1 MLDRAGGRL
10 VEGGSSAGPTPRSC
24 SLSRSTNMETCLMH
38 LVCSRTAASWTV
50 RTPAWQRYGSGA
62 ALRASLGNTFIF
74 LEKCDSEMFI
84 WLQQD
89 GRILDRGSPRLAEVR
104 QQRKANGVELRASLA
119 EWARKLHASGVSE
132 RAQVRFRVYLHMIT
146 RASSEFGCV
155 SQCIACSCG
164 TCSTDVS
171 AVSRHMK
178 TCMMRSLPLMSQVVV
193 RRDRQCVAVRAGR
206 QGELPRGSVTLASS
220 STWASYLPSH

>member
-1 MLDRAGGRL
+1 
-10 VEGGSSAGPTPRSC
+10 
-24 SLSRSTNMETCLMH
+24 METCLMH
-38 LVCSRTAASWTV
+38 LVCSRTAAPGPCERPPGRGTAAV
-50 RTPAWQRYGSGA
+50 RRCGHLSGTHLSF
-62 ALRASLGNTFIF
+62 LRNVTRKWFF
-74 LEKCDSEMFI
+74 

-119 EWARKLHASGVSE
+119 EWGRKLHASGVSE
-132 RAQVRFRVYLHMIT
+132 RAQVRFRVYLHMIS
-146 RASSEFGCV
+146 RASSEFACV

-171 AVSRHMK
+171 AVARHMK

-220 STWASYLPSH
+220 STCASYLPSR